1 MDEHL
6 DYGKISQALFEAK
19 TNAAPMGKLTER
31 FAGFRLGDAYE
42 VQRNLLDRHLKAGER
57 LVGRKMGLTSKPKMQ
72 QMGVHEPIHGFL
84 TSAMQITDGATIS
97 LSGRIHP
104 KAEPE
109 IAFVLG
115 RELKGRPSLAEAL
128 AAVDGV
134 CAALEVIDSRF
145 KHFEFALPDVVADN
159 GSSSGFVLGSK
170 LRSASSLDLANLG
183 ILLELDGKPQQFGSS
198 AAILGNPGRSL
209 AALAALLD
217 AEGKS
222 LPAGS
227 IVLAGAATAA
237 ISLSAGSW
245 VRASFQELGSVEL
258 FVEA

>member
-1 MDEHL
+1 MTKIDHQ
-6 DYGKISQALFEAK
+6 KISESLFSAKSGAK
-19 TNAAPMGKLTER
+19 TIGKLTSS
-31 FAGFRLGDAYE
+31 FSGFSLEDGYQ
-42 VQRNLLDRHLKAGER
+42 VQRALLALHLSHGEK

-84 TSAMQITDGATIS
+84 TSAMQINDGGEIA
-97 LSGRIHP
+97 LRGRIHP

-115 RELKGRPSLAEAL
+115 RELKGRPSLAEAM

-134 CAALEVIDSRF
+134 CAALEIIDSRF
-145 KHFEFALPDVVADN
+145 QNFEFALPDVVADN
-159 GSSSGFVLGSK
+159 GSSSGFILGGVMK
-170 LRSASSLDLANLG
+170 RAASVDLANLG
-183 ILLELDGKPQQFGSS
+183 ILLELDGKSMQFGSS
-198 AAILGNPGRSL
+198 AAILGHPGRSL

-222 LPAGS
+222 IPSGA

-237 ISLSAGSW
+237 IPLAAGSW
-245 VRASFQELGSVEL
+245 VRGTFQGLGSVEAWAR
-258 FVEA
+258 E